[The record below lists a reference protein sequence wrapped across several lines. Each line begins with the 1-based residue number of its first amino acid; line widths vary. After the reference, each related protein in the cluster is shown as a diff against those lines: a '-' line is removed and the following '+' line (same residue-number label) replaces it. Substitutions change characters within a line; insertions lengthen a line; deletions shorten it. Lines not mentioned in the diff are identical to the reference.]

1 MNILVIG
8 SGGREHALVWKIN
21 QSPKLTKLYCAPGSA
36 AIGELAECVAINPEQ
51 IEKLANFAEKEKID
65 LTVVGPELPL
75 TLGISDLFESR
86 GLKIFGPNKAAARL
100 EGSKA
105 FAKELLHQNN
115 IPTASSGTFTDPAS
129 AKRYLTQ
136 QKPPYVIKADGL
148 AGGKGVVICLD
159 INEAMAVSDAILVQK
174 TFGEAGEKIIIE
186 EFLEGEEASFMV
198 LSDCDHILPLASS
211 QDHKRVFDN
220 DEGPNTG
227 GMGAYSPAPAVTSAM
242 HQRVMDEILK
252 PLFSGLNHSGI
263 RYRGVIYVGLMIT
276 QNGPKVLEFNAR
288 FGDPECQPIM
298 MRLKSDLVPLLE
310 ATIDGKLDQVQPE
323 WYEDPAVCVVL
334 SARGYPGSYD
344 KGAEI
349 RGLDKLDHWDKG
361 FVFHAGT
368 AKENGR
374 WITSGGRV
382 LGVTARGSDIKNA
395 VKNAYSAVSQIVWD
409 GMHYR
414 KDIGH
419 RALNKVSGS
428 GFRVSG

>member
-1 MNILVIG
+1 MKILVIG
-8 SGGREHALVWKIN
+8 SGGREHSLVWKIS
-21 QSPKLTKLYCAPGSA
+21 QSPKVTKLFCAPGSA
-36 AIGELAECVAINPEQ
+36 AIGELAECVAIGPEE
-51 IEKLANFAEKEKID
+51 IDKLADFAEKQKIE

-75 TLGISDLFESR
+75 TLGISDLFETR
-86 GLKIFGPNKAAARL
+86 GLRIFGPNRAAARL

-105 FAKELLHQNN
+105 FAKEILQQNK
-115 IPTASSGTFTDPAS
+115 IPTASFGTFTDA
-129 AKRYLTQ
+129 AAARKYLAQ

-159 INEAMAVSDAILVQK
+159 VNEAMAASDGILIQK
-174 TFGEAGEKIIIE
+174 SLGEAGEKVVIE

-198 LSDCDHILPLASS
+198 LSDGDHILPLASS

-220 DEGPNTG
+220 DKGPNTG
-227 GMGAYSPAPAVTSAM
+227 GMGAYSPPPVVTSAM
-242 HQRVMDEILK
+242 HQRVLDEILK
-252 PLFSGLNHSGI
+252 PLLVGLKNKGI

-276 QNGPKVLEFNAR
+276 ESGPKVLEFNAR

-298 MRLKSDLVPLLE
+298 MRLQSDLVPLLE
-310 ATIDGKLDQVQPE
+310 ATIDGKLNHMQPQ

-334 SARGYPGSYD
+334 CARGYPGPYD
-344 KGAEI
+344 KGYEI
-349 RGLDKLDHWDKG
+349 RGLDKLSHWDRG

-382 LGVTARGSDIKNA
+382 LGVTARGSDIGSA
-395 VKNAYSAVSQIVWD
+395 VKNAYSAVSEVAWD

-414 KDIGH
+414 KDIAR
-419 RALNKVSGS
+419 RAIARN
-428 GFRVSG
+428 